1 MWYTV
6 WIIYSI
12 SSTHTLWVCKYTVC
26 VPREIYETFYERFHI
41 GAHTPNQIVETCICL
56 KFICHLG
63 ITIDWLFLFPKI
75 HKLKTIPIGVLFG
88 DGFLGRWLDHESN
101 TLMNGISVFV
111 KEPAENSFAFS
122 VTKDIA
128 KRQTLTE
135 IRFSF
140 NTKPV
145 LILDLPVFIT
155 MSNNFLVFIS
165 H

>member
-1 MWYTV
+1 M
-6 WIIYSI
+6 
-12 SSTHTLWVCKYTVC
+12 C

-41 GAHTPNQIVETCICL
+41 GAHIQNQIVKTCICL
-56 KFICHLG
+56 KFIFHLG
-63 ITIDWLFLFPKI
+63 ITIDLLFLFPKI

-88 DGFLGRWLDHESN
+88 DGFLGRWLDHEIN
-101 TLMNGISVFV
+101 ALMNGISVFV

-122 VTKDIA
+122 ATKDIA

-140 NTKPV
+140 DTKTASV
-145 LILDLPVFIT
+145 LILDSPVFIT
-155 MSNNFLVFIS
+155 MSNKFLVFIS